1 MISSLSHSNSL
12 LGIKTFD
19 MNIDARN
26 EGVQMP
32 EFIHSGNEKK
42 EQVQSMFDGIAR
54 RYDFLNHFLS
64 FGIDNYWRRQSVKA
78 LSLKTGDHLLDV
90 ACGTGDQSFS
100 ALKRANIQVTGL
112 DFSANMLSIAE
123 KKIKARKLEDKFK
136 VIQGD
141 AEALPFEDDT
151 FDALSISYGI
161 RNVGTIAT
169 ALEEFY
175 RVLSPGGRLSIL
187 EFAEPP
193 GWFFGKLYRFYF
205 DHVLPPLAS
214 LFSSKSAY
222 TYLPESV
229 RHFPDRRDFKALL
242 RSTGFEEV
250 SHKDLTFGVTTVY
263 RGVK

>member
-1 MISSLSHSNSL
+1 MNSTFCRSNSL
-12 LGIKTFD
+12 LGIKTSA
-19 MNIDARN
+19 MNIGVRK
-26 EGVQMP
+26 EGVKMP
-32 EFIHSGNEKK
+32 EFLHSGNEKK
-42 EQVQSMFDGIAR
+42 EQVQSMFDGIAS

-64 FGIDNYWRRQSVKA
+64 FGIDNYWRVQSVKA
-78 LSLKTGDHLLDV
+78 LNLKTGDHLLDV

-100 ALKRANIQVTGL
+100 ALKRADILVTGL
-112 DFSANMLSIAE
+112 DFSENMLSVAA
-123 KKIKARKLEDKFK
+123 KKIKDRKLENKFR

-141 AEALPFEDDT
+141 AEALPFEDNT

-161 RNVGTIAT
+161 RNVGTIAS
-169 ALEEFY
+169 ALDEFY

-193 GWFFGKLYRFYF
+193 GWFFGRLYRFYF

-229 RHFPDRRDFKALL
+229 RHFPDRRDFKALI
-242 RSTGFEEV
+242 RSTGFQEV